1 MVEANNEKERILKA
15 GEIVEAFTSKGM
27 ERVLVTYLNSDRYE
41 GIQLTR
47 QDGVLGSEVK
57 GVPEDLFEEKEGEF
71 GVIIESAD
79 DPNLGIY
86 IYRNHEIYSVFHR
99 DDGELIDK
107 VRSTGAALKIA
118 SHKLKEYAD
127 YSIDNGYDWSKTQA
141 QAEKLLSDK
150 KNLMYLNMVLGNK

>member
-1 MVEANNEKERILKA
+1 MTPTSESTFTATTKSILSST
-15 GEIVEAFTSKGM
+15 ETM
-27 ERVLVTYLNSDRYE
+27 ENS
-41 GIQLTR
+41 
-47 QDGVLGSEVK
+47 
-57 GVPEDLFEEKEGEF
+57 F
-71 GVIIESAD
+71 
-79 DPNLGIY
+79 N
-86 IYRNHEIYSVFHR
+86 
-99 DDGELIDK
+99 K